1 VILVGGW
8 WQTPPVEIAREQT
21 MLGNRVAIRGLVAV
35 SLALGLFVDAHA
47 QAYPNRTI
55 RIIAP
60 VTPGSPVDAL
70 GRVVAQQVQ
79 AGLGQSVV
87 IENRPGGSM
96 AIGAKAVATAD
107 PDGYTLLLVSNGLY
121 FGLAR
126 NEGYHPVK
134 SFTPVATLAEW
145 NHVLVV
151 RPDFPAK
158 TVQELVAYAK
168 ANPGKVK
175 FGFGLSTPPQILG
188 ETLKNVTGADITS
201 VPYRGGAP
209 AMTDMLGGRIDMN
222 FGTTATL
229 LPLIQQG
236 KVRAIA
242 FTGVKRSPDLP
253 DVPTMI
259 ESGFP
264 QVSFNPDN
272 WTAISAPA
280 GTPRAVIDRLYTAIN
295 EALRSP
301 ELAPSFAKFGFEVMI
316 KQQGDLEA
324 FVASEAQRWP
334 PIVKAAGLRPE

>member
-1 VILVGGW
+1 LAGKAKK
-8 WQTPPVEIAREQT
+8 PPIRNAMEAA
-21 MLGNRVAIRGLVAV
+21 MFGNRVAFAALVAV
-35 SLALGLFVDAHA
+35 AFALGLTADAHA
-47 QAYPNRTI
+47 QAYPSRAIKIVT
-55 RIIAP
+55 P

-70 GRVVAQQVQ
+70 GRVIAQQLQ
-79 AGLGQSVV
+79 ARLGQTVI

-96 AIGAKAVATAD
+96 SIGAKIVATAD

-121 FGLAR
+121 FGLVA
-126 NEGYHPVK
+126 NTGYDPVK

-151 RPDFPAK
+151 RPEFPAK
-158 TVQELVAYAK
+158 TVSELVAFAK
-168 ANPGKVK
+168 ANPGKVT

-188 ETLKNVTGADITS
+188 ETLKNVTGAEITS

-222 FGTTATL
+222 FGTTAAL

-301 ELAPSFAKFGFEVMI
+301 ELAASFAKFGFEVMI
-316 KQQGDLEA
+316 KRQRDLDA
-324 FVASEAQRWP
+324 FIASEAQRWP

>member
-1 VILVGGW
+1 
-8 WQTPPVEIAREQT
+8 
-21 MLGNRVAIRGLVAV
+21 MSGNRVAVAALVAL
-35 SLALGLFVDAHA
+35 SFALGLIVDAHA
-47 QAYPNRTI
+47 QAYPSRTI
-55 RIIAP
+55 KIIVP

-70 GRVVAQQVQ
+70 GRVAAQQLQ
-79 AGLGQSVV
+79 ARLGQGVI

-96 AIGAKAVATAD
+96 SIGAKAVATAD
-107 PDGYTLLLVSNGLY
+107 SDGYTLLLFSNGLF
-121 FGLAR
+121 FGLAAHD
-126 NEGYHPVK
+126 GYDLVK

-158 TVQELVAYAK
+158 TVSELIAFAK
-168 ANPGKVK
+168 SNPGKVT

-188 ETLKNVTGADITS
+188 ETLKNVSGADITS
-201 VPYRGGAP
+201 VPYRGGAQ
-209 AMTDMLGGRIDMN
+209 AVTDMLGGRIDMN

-242 FTGVKRSPDLP
+242 FTGGKRSPDLP
-253 DVPTMI
+253 DVATMI

-280 GTPRAVIDRLYTAIN
+280 GTPAAVIDRLYVAIT

-301 ELAPSFAKFGFEVMI
+301 ELVASFDTFGFEVMI
-316 KQQGDLEA
+316 KQQRDLEA
-324 FVASEAQRWP
+324 FVAFEAQRWP
-334 PIVKAAGLRPE
+334 PIVNAAGLRPE

>member
-1 VILVGGW
+1 MIGHRVVVGALTAAGC
-8 WQTPPVEIAREQT
+8 
-21 MLGNRVAIRGLVAV
+21 
-35 SLALGLFVDAHA
+35 ALGVMGYAHA
-47 QAYPNRTI
+47 QSYPSKTI
-55 RIIAP
+55 RIIIP

-70 GRVVAQQVQ
+70 ARVVAQHIQPR
-79 AGLGQSVV
+79 LGQSVIV
-87 IENRPGGSM
+87 ENRSGGSM
-96 AIGAKAVATAD
+96 AIGAKAAATAD
-107 PDGYTLLLVSNGLY
+107 PDGYTLLMFSNGLFY
-121 FGLAR
+121 GLAA
-126 NEGYHPVK
+126 NDGYDPVK

-158 TVQELVAYAK
+158 AVSELIAFAK
-168 ANPGKVK
+168 SNPGKVK
-175 FGFGLSTPPQILG
+175 FGFGLATPPQILG

-209 AMTDMLGGRIDMN
+209 AVTDMLGGRIDMN

-236 KVRAIA
+236 KVRAMA
-242 FTGVKRSPDLP
+242 YTGIKRSPDLP
-253 DVPTMI
+253 EVPTMI

-264 QVSFNPDN
+264 QVSFDPDN

-301 ELAPSFAKFGFEVMI
+301 ELAASFAKFGFEAMI
-316 KQQGDLEA
+316 KPQRDLDA
-324 FVASEAQRWP
+324 FIASEAQRWP

>member
-1 VILVGGW
+1 M
-8 WQTPPVEIAREQT
+8 EAA
-21 MLGNRVAIRGLVAV
+21 MSANRVGVAMVVAV
-35 SLALGLFVDAHA
+35 SLGLLLTVDAHA
-47 QAYPNRTI
+47 QAYPGRPI
-55 RIIAP
+55 KIITP
-60 VTPGSPVDAL
+60 NTPGSPVDAL
-70 GRVVAQQVQ
+70 GRVIAEQMQ
-79 AGLGQSVV
+79 ARFGQSVI
-87 IENRPGGSM
+87 IENRPGGSQSI
-96 AIGAKAVATAD
+96 AAKAVATAD
-107 PDGYTLLLVSNGLY
+107 ADGYTLLLFSNGHY
-121 FGLAR
+121 FGLAA
-126 NEGYHPVK
+126 NPGYDPVK
-134 SFTPVATLAEW
+134 SFTPVTTVAEW

-151 RPDFPAK
+151 RPDFQAR
-158 TVQELVAYAK
+158 TVSELIAYAK
-168 ANPGKVK
+168 ANPGKVT

-209 AMTDMLGGRIDMN
+209 AVTDMLGGRIDMN

-242 FTGVKRSPDLP
+242 VTGVKRSPDLP

-280 GTPRAVIDRLYTAIN
+280 GTPRDVVDRLYTAIN

-301 ELAPSFAKFGFEVMI
+301 ELAASYAKLGFEVMI
-316 KQQGDLEA
+316 KPQRDLEA
-324 FVASEAQRWP
+324 FIASEAQRWP